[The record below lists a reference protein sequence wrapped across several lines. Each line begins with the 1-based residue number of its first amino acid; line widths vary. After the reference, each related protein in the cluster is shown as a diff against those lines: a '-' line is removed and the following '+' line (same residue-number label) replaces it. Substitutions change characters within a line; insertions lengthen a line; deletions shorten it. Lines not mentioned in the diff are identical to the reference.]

1 MDVRKDD
8 EIIEELINEI
18 NDQHDTVDVN
28 ISEES
33 EHEKKAIEDTVV
45 KVDNVSVRFNIAS
58 ERIDNLKE
66 YFIKLIRKELMF
78 KEFFALKDVSLEIKR
93 GEAWGFIGVNG
104 SGKSTLLKLI
114 CGILK
119 PYKGKVT
126 VSGSIAPLIEL
137 GAGFDYDLTARENI
151 YLNGAVLG
159 YDEKF
164 MKEHFD
170 EIVEFAELQNFL
182 DMPIK
187 NYSSGMAARLGFAI
201 ATMVKS
207 DILICDEV
215 LAVGDYAFQLKC
227 EKRMKE
233 LLDGGTTLLYVSHA
247 TDSVKRLCDHALWL
261 NKGRVVMKGGAI
273 DVCDAYIKDQIGEIK
288 AKVEGENV
296 DYIIIQAGGKGTR
309 LEHLTRNKPKG
320 IVPVNNLPIV
330 FHMFKKY
337 PDKKYIIIG
346 DYKNEVLEKYLE
358 AFGGTTCISVK
369 AQGQGTSAGLHQA
382 LEHIPAGKRF
392 MLVWSDLILGEEVN
406 IDETRGNV
414 IGISRDFECRWS
426 YKDGQFFE
434 EPSTEHGVAGLFIF
448 SDKEILAQAPQSGE
462 FVRWLQSQNIDFAE
476 MSLLD
481 TVETGT
487 LEAIR
492 RLSGHEGEYR
502 CRPFNSIEVHDNILI
517 KRPIDDQGKALAVNE
532 VKWYSEVKKY
542 NFDQIPII
550 YELNPLT
557 MEKIN
562 GQNIYK
568 AELDNEQKKTVI
580 DNLISSLE
588 KLHGFAKTEADPYS
602 IMDTYFYKTFT
613 RLDKIRNLVPFAL
626 EKTININ
633 GKDYKNPFF
642 YREKIKED
650 VRNQCL
656 YTCKS
661 FSLIHGDCT
670 FSNTMVDDKLNV
682 IFLDPRGYFG
692 STELYGDVD
701 YDWAKLYYSIDG
713 DYDQFNNKNFE
724 LYIEEN
730 GVRLDIATNGWKELA
745 PYYLSQLKGVDAQKI
760 KFLHALIWLSL
771 TTYAWEDYDSIC
783 GAFYKGVML
792 MDECLKDN

>member
-1 MDVRKDD
+1 MDIKEKRAEDIAEEVTENLDDATYEAKEAEDVRKG
-8 EIIEELINEI
+8 IEETI
-18 NDQHDTVDVN
+18 
-28 ISEES
+28 
-33 EHEKKAIEDTVV
+33 V
-45 KVDNVSVRFNIAS
+45 KVDNITVRFNIAS
-58 ERIDNLKE
+58 ERIDNMKE
-66 YFIKLIRKELMF
+66 YFIKFIRRELMF
-78 KEFFALKDVSLEIKR
+78 KEFFALKDVSLEIKK
-93 GEAWGFIGVNG
+93 GESWGFIGVNG

-164 MKEHFD
+164 MKDHFD

-215 LAVGDYAFQLKC
+215 LAVGDYAFQQKC
-227 EKRMKE
+227 EKRMRE

-261 NKGRVVMKGGAI
+261 DKGRVVMKGGAI
-273 DVCDAYIKDQIGEIK
+273 GVCDAYIKDQIGEIK

-346 DYKNEVLEKYLE
+346 DYKNEVLEKYIE
-358 AFGGTTCISVK
+358 TFGGCYCINVK
-369 AQGQGTSAGLHQA
+369 AEGEGTAAGIKKA

-392 MLVWSDLILGEEVN
+392 MLVWSDLILGDEVN
-406 IDETRGNV
+406 IDETKGNI
-414 IGISRDFECRWS
+414 IGISRDFDCRWS
-426 YKDGQFFE
+426 YKDKQFFE
-434 EPSTEHGVAGLFIF
+434 EPSREHGVAGLFIF
-448 SDKEILAQAPQSGE
+448 SDKDILAQAPEKGE
-462 FVRWLQSQNIDFAE
+462 FVRWLKEQNMQFDE
-476 MSLLD
+476 LSLLD
-481 TVETGT
+481 TVEAGT
-487 LEAIR
+487 LNAIKAI
-492 RLSGHEGEYR
+492 SEHDGEYR

-542 NFDQIPII
+542 NFDQIPVI
-550 YELNPLT
+550 YELDPLT
-557 MEKIN
+557 MEKID
-562 GQNIYK
+562 GENIYK
-568 AELDNEQKKTVI
+568 ANLDTEQKKQVI

-588 KLHGFAKTEADPYS
+588 KLHSFAKTEADSYS
-602 IMDTYFYKTFT
+602 IMDTYFFKTFG

-642 YREKIKED
+642 YREKIKAD
-650 VRNQCL
+650 VRSMCL
-656 YTCKS
+656 DTCKE
-661 FSLIHGDCT
+661 FALIHGDCT

-724 LYIEEN
+724 LYIEES
-730 GVRLDIATNGWKELA
+730 GVRLDIATNGWKEVA
-745 PYYLSQLKGVDAQKI
+745 PYYLSKLENVDPKKI

-783 GAFYKGVML
+783 GAFYKGVIL
-792 MDECLKDN
+792 MDECLSDN

>member
-1 MDVRKDD
+1 
-8 EIIEELINEI
+8 
-18 NDQHDTVDVN
+18 
-28 ISEES
+28 
-33 EHEKKAIEDTVV
+33 
-45 KVDNVSVRFNIAS
+45 
-58 ERIDNLKE
+58 
-66 YFIKLIRKELMF
+66 
-78 KEFFALKDVSLEIKR
+78 
-93 GEAWGFIGVNG
+93 
-104 SGKSTLLKLI
+104 
-114 CGILK
+114 
-119 PYKGKVT
+119 
-126 VSGSIAPLIEL
+126 
-137 GAGFDYDLTARENI
+137 
-151 YLNGAVLG
+151 
-159 YDEKF
+159 
-164 MKEHFD
+164 
-170 EIVEFAELQNFL
+170 
-182 DMPIK
+182 
-187 NYSSGMAARLGFAI
+187 
-201 ATMVKS
+201 
-207 DILICDEV
+207 
-215 LAVGDYAFQLKC
+215 
-227 EKRMKE
+227 
-233 LLDGGTTLLYVSHA
+233 
-247 TDSVKRLCDHALWL
+247 
-261 NKGRVVMKGGAI
+261 MKGGAI

-392 MLVWSDLILGEEVN
+392 MFVWSDLILGEEVN

-434 EPSTEHGVAGLFIF
+434 EPSMQHGVAGLFIF

-462 FVRWLQSQNIDFAE
+462 FVRWLQGQNIGFEE

-492 RLSGHEGEYR
+492 RISGHEGEYR

-568 AELDNEQKKTVI
+568 AKLDTEQKKKVI

-588 KLHGFAKTEADPYS
+588 KLHGFTKEEADPYS